1 MSSISKTILR
11 CHLWERSGCNRAC
24 EANSYNLP
32 QLLLFFISDPHTA
45 EDHSKVKDKAAYL
58 LYEDKTSVKTAVK
71 FSPMQST
78 GDLLLNVRDTKDA
91 IDRSC

>member
-1 MSSISKTILR
+1 M
-11 CHLWERSGCNRAC
+11 
-24 EANSYNLP
+24 
-32 QLLLFFISDPHTA
+32 
-45 EDHSKVKDKAAYL
+45 KDKAAYL